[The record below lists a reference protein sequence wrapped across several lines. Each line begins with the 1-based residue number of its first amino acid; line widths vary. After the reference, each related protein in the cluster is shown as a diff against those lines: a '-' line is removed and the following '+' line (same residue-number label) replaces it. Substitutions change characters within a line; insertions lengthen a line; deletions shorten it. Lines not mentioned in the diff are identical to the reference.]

1 MPLSSNAEVLWPR
14 TEAAVVADAIIEAEH
29 RNMPLYEII
38 RVLFTPVLIRTP
50 FQLPTA

>member
-29 RNMPLYEII
+29 RNMPL
-38 RVLFTPVLIRTP
+38 
-50 FQLPTA
+50 